1 MTTRVLQRQIPKIH
15 EPRLLPAGIKRI
27 ERSYDGV
34 EQRHRVVWAGRFNRD
49 KNPDLF
55 LEIMS
60 TRDLSRL
67 TGIMYGTGPLKEAL
81 SSRCSN
87 NVAVGEWVAP
97 ERLWDHCLVY
107 LGTSHREAFGRS
119 AVEAAMSGIPVVLSN
134 SFGAAELLI
143 TDSALAERFILPN
156 NEPDR
161 WIRAIVDLY
170 SDPSLRAALSDH
182 VFLNAQKL
190 TIQSSVAQIVQRV
203 PEIV

>member
-1 MTTRVLQRQIPKIH
+1 MTTQVLQRQIPKIH
-15 EPRLLPAGIKRI
+15 DPKLLPAGIKRI

-60 TRDLSRL
+60 TPDLSRL
-67 TGIMYGTGPLKEAL
+67 TGIMYGTGPMKEGL
-81 SSRCSN
+81 SSRSSN

-97 ERLWDHCLVY
+97 ERLWDDCLVY

-143 TDSALAERFILPN
+143 TDSNLAERFILPN
-156 NEPDR
+156 DQPDR
-161 WIRAIVDLY
+161 WVRAILDLY
-170 SDPSLRAALSDH
+170 SDPSLRAALSEH
-182 VFLNAQKL
+182 VFLNSQQL

-203 PEIV
+203 AQII